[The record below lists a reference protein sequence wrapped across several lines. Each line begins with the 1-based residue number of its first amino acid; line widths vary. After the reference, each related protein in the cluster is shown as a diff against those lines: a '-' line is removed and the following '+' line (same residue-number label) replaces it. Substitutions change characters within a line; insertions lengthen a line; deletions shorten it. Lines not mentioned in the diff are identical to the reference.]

1 MDRSNVDRE
10 ASEPT
15 TTAGARRSASERRPS
30 LQGVAT
36 DMLYPVETAKS
47 LLGMSSWSWRTQRR
61 RGLRVL
67 YIGNRSYVSGS
78 EICRHFEEQSRA
90 ATNDN

>member
-1 MDRSNVDRE
+1 MDRSKTVNRE
-10 ASEPT
+10 ALEP
-15 TTAGARRSASERRPS
+15 TTAGARRSANEGRPS

-67 YIGNRSYVSGS
+67 YVGNRSYVSGS
-78 EICRHFEEQSRA
+78 EICRHFEEQSRE